1 MQNVP
6 PVGYTLLDRYYVES
20 IIDDI
25 GDTAILKVLDT
36 RLDVYGAVK
45 FLLGD
50 DTSPNWET
58 KRQNFIRSFRAMA
71 RLNHPNIV
79 HVANIETRCG
89 VTFSV
94 MELLQG
100 MTLQEFIDSGSALDP
115 KEALEVFLGVIDAV
129 VMAHSCD
136 TLHKRISPSQIF
148 LNHQGT
154 RLSPRILNF
163 SSFKDASELDTVS
176 ALPFLAPEQ
185 LQDFE
190 CAVPAS
196 DVFGICAS
204 MYYVFTHEPPLILGS
219 LEEYRAF
226 YAQCPGIDV
235 FPDAIPG
242 EFVPILAEGLKTNP
256 DERTMTAAMIVRELK
271 KIGTQFDL
279 SANLSLDAFKNGR
292 TSTPSQ
298 PYLPPMRSSKP
309 SMPMVEPVREPSVE
323 PVVRRPS
330 TSVSQSIVVSHT
342 GSHSAVSSHTGS
354 YPPPVSHT
362 GSHSVLRHATQSVS
376 HSIVR
381 AAESDGESI
390 KAVPHDSEASPV
402 SKQTSATTMG
412 AEAVV
417 ESIQG
422 FALPPDMSSVYRLRR
437 VDFSTDHSFIGA
449 VSTHENMDVLY
460 AVKCFYANDDV
471 EKAVFNEGVRRCDI
485 LSQESPYFQKIL
497 QACPESSAF
506 LMSDMMR
513 QSLPDN
519 IRQSGVYTPDVV
531 VQIAILLS
539 SAMEIAHQHG
549 YVNGNLKPSNLIFE
563 NRQGVMTPVIYDFG
577 QSLHI
582 SHLVG
587 VPFKDIPYIA
597 PELDY
602 NLQKTNAQADIFAF
616 GMCLVY
622 MLIGRSP
629 YTSNDI
635 ESLIHEIDSCE
646 SIPNLL
652 AFRPDIPKELL
663 QIIAWCTNFDPEKRY
678 LYFRDIQRDLRIVY
692 QGLMSQHPV

>member
-226 YAQCPGIDV
+226 YA
-235 FPDAIPG
+235 
-242 EFVPILAEGLKTNP
+242 
-256 DERTMTAAMIVRELK
+256 
-271 KIGTQFDL
+271 
-279 SANLSLDAFKNGR
+279 
-292 TSTPSQ
+292 
-298 PYLPPMRSSKP
+298 
-309 SMPMVEPVREPSVE
+309 
-323 PVVRRPS
+323 
-330 TSVSQSIVVSHT
+330 
-342 GSHSAVSSHTGS
+342 
-354 YPPPVSHT
+354 
-362 GSHSVLRHATQSVS
+362 
-376 HSIVR
+376 
-381 AAESDGESI
+381 
-390 KAVPHDSEASPV
+390 
-402 SKQTSATTMG
+402 
-412 AEAVV
+412 
-417 ESIQG
+417 
-422 FALPPDMSSVYRLRR
+422 
-437 VDFSTDHSFIGA
+437 
-449 VSTHENMDVLY
+449 
-460 AVKCFYANDDV
+460 
-471 EKAVFNEGVRRCDI
+471 
-485 LSQESPYFQKIL
+485 
-497 QACPESSAF
+497 
-506 LMSDMMR
+506 
-513 QSLPDN
+513 
-519 IRQSGVYTPDVV
+519 
-531 VQIAILLS
+531 
-539 SAMEIAHQHG
+539 
-549 YVNGNLKPSNLIFE
+549 
-563 NRQGVMTPVIYDFG
+563 
-577 QSLHI
+577 
-582 SHLVG
+582 
-587 VPFKDIPYIA
+587 
-597 PELDY
+597 
-602 NLQKTNAQADIFAF
+602 
-616 GMCLVY
+616 
-622 MLIGRSP
+622 
-629 YTSNDI
+629 
-635 ESLIHEIDSCE
+635 
-646 SIPNLL
+646 
-652 AFRPDIPKELL
+652 
-663 QIIAWCTNFDPEKRY
+663 
-678 LYFRDIQRDLRIVY
+678 
-692 QGLMSQHPV
+692 